1 MCGIA
6 GYVDL
11 AEGPSEAILRN
22 MASEISHRGPD
33 ADGIWCDD
41 EIGLVHTRLSII
53 DLSESIQPMSSRA
66 GAITFNG
73 EIYNYR
79 QLRSQLTADFVT
91 HGDTEVL
98 LHGVD
103 EHGLDFLDRIDGM
116 FSFGHW
122 DLERRCLLLARDR
135 FGKKPLFVSQPRP
148 DLLVFG
154 SEPKALLQH
163 PEVDRSLDQDALRE
177 VVRYR
182 AVYGTQS
189 LYSGITQ
196 IPPGHAL
203 EWRGGD
209 ARISEWF
216 DAADLVVRRGEAD
229 DQSSLEREFM
239 ESVEARLVSDV
250 PVGAF
255 LSGGIDSSLVVA
267 AMRRLKPKEDIHT
280 FSVSFEG
287 DPDDEHEFASTVAD
301 RFETIHHRVVVGQ
314 SDFIA
319 DMGRYSRIR
328 DAPLSEPAD
337 LAVARMSGFA
347 REHVKVVLSGEGA
360 DEAFAGYPK
369 YQLAG
374 LHPWLVGGMSLVPI
388 GLAMRLARVAGV
400 SERRVNVALQ
410 AIRQPNELARISQWF
425 SAGTPG
431 RLQSV
436 FPRLWRD
443 FETQGIAQK
452 AAFDR
457 VASRT
462 EDPVRRMQFVDL
474 VTWLPG
480 NLLER
485 GDRMTMAEG
494 LEARMPFMSAPMM
507 KIGLGLRSSE
517 KCSMRVT
524 KKPLRD
530 LAEKMV
536 GADIARR
543 RKWGFRVPLKKWFES
558 DLNVELKR
566 LLGVSDSFVAAYGDR
581 DAVDGLLAEHEAGVE
596 DHHMVLWTILACEA
610 WFQNRSDSVR
620 SCS

>member
-11 AEGPSEAILRN
+11 AKQPSEAVLRN
-22 MASEISHRGPD
+22 MASEIGHRGPD
-33 ADGIWCDD
+33 ADGIWIDG

-53 DLSESIQPMSSRA
+53 DLSESIQPMSSQS

-73 EIYNYR
+73 EIYNFEE
-79 QLRSQLTADFVT
+79 LRARIAGDFST

-98 LHGVD
+98 LRGID
-103 EHGLDFLDRIDGM
+103 EHGIDFLSEIDGM

-122 DLERRCLLLARDR
+122 DLERRRLLLARDR

-154 SEPKALLQH
+154 SEPKSLLQH
-163 PEVDRSLDQDALRE
+163 PEVTQSLDEDALRE

-189 LYSGITQ
+189 LYSEIRQ
-196 IPPGHAL
+196 IPPGHAF
-203 EWRGGD
+203 EWCGGE
-209 ARISEWF
+209 ARNSEWF
-216 DAADLVVRRGEAD
+216 DAADLVVRQGEVCD
-229 DQSSLEREFM
+229 LETLERAFM
-239 ESVEARLVSDV
+239 TSVKARLVSDV

-267 AMRRLKPKEDIHT
+267 AMRRLKPKDDIHT

-287 DPDDEHEFASTVAD
+287 DPDDEHEFASAVAD
-301 RFETIHHRVVVGQ
+301 RFQTIHHRIVVGQ
-314 SDFIA
+314 SDFIE
-319 DMGRYSRIR
+319 DMGKYSRIR

-337 LAVARMSGFA
+337 LAVARMSEYA
-347 REHVKVVLSGEGA
+347 RKHVKVVLSGEGA

-374 LHPWLVGGMSLVPI
+374 LRPWIARGMRGIPMVAATS
-388 GLAMRLARVAGV
+388 LARLAGV

-410 AIRQPNELARISQWF
+410 AIRQPDELARISQWF

-436 FPRLWRD
+436 FPRLWKD
-443 FETQGIAQK
+443 FAMQGVAQQE
-452 AAFDR
+452 AFGR
-457 VASRT
+457 VTGRT
-462 EDPVRRMQFVDL
+462 KDPVRRMQFVDL

-494 LEARMPFMSAPMM
+494 LEARMPFMSEPM
-507 KIGLGLRSSE
+507 IGLGLGLRASE
-517 KCSMRVT
+517 KCSMRIT

-530 LAEKMV
+530 LAEKLV

-543 RKWGFRVPLKKWFES
+543 RKWGFRVPLKDWFET
-558 DLNVELKR
+558 DLNEELKR
-566 LLGVSDSFVAAYGDR
+566 LLEASDSFVAVYGDR
-581 DAVDGLLAEHEAGVE
+581 DAVNGLIVEHEAGIE
-596 DHHMVLWTILACEA
+596 DHHMVLWTILACES
-610 WFQNRSDSVR
+610 WFQNRSDLVPSHA
-620 SCS
+620 